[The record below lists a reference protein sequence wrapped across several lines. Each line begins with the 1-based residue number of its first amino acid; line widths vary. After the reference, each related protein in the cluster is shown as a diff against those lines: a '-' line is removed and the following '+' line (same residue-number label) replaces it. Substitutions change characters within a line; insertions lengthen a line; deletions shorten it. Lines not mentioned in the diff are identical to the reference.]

1 MPLSWSSIRDR
12 AVAFSREYAFAASEK
27 SLSQQYWRDFFNVF
41 GVDGKKVSAYEAQV
55 KLARAEGKFSHGWI
69 DVFWR
74 GKLLIE
80 MKSAGQN
87 LEKAYAQ
94 ALEYFDNLP
103 ARDLPRYVL
112 VCDFQNF
119 RLYDLQTN
127 TEKRF
132 ALKDLAKNIRA
143 FGFIPGYEV
152 QTIAPQD
159 PVNIRA
165 AERMGK
171 LHDQLKAS
179 GYGDASG
186 GKDLEVLLVRLLFC
200 LFADDTGI
208 FQPAGSFKDLLDD
221 LQDPSQVGRSIN
233 ELFEVLNTAED
244 KRQRSHQEN
253 YKAFRYINGQL
264 FADRIATA
272 AFDGPM
278 REALLEAAALDW
290 SSISPA
296 IFGALFQSI
305 MDGVARRNLGA
316 HYTSEENILKLIKP
330 LFLDELWAEFNR
342 VKGNRN
348 RLFEFHKRLRTLT
361 FFDPAC
367 GCGNFLVITYRELR
381 KLEVEILRTAYGSGQ
396 QMLDVHTFT
405 TIDVDQFYGIEIE
418 EFPAQIAQVALWLT
432 DHQMNRQ
439 LSDEFGKYFDRLP
452 LKSTPHIRH
461 GNALQVDWEGVLP
474 AAQCSYVLGNPPF
487 VGYSY
492 QSAQQKADMALVM
505 QGVEGAGVL
514 DFVTAWY
521 VKAAKY
527 MKGGF
532 TLPESTK
539 ENWGQIPIQEG
550 HQPGAGNAP
559 TKLGSDPT
567 FPLTPQTAIRVA
579 FVSTNSITQ
588 GEQVALL
595 WSWMFAQGIKIHF
608 AHRTFRWSNEAS
620 GKAAVHCVIV
630 GFGLEE
636 VAQKTI
642 FEYENINGEPN
653 PVAVKNINAYL
664 VDAPD
669 IFLVKRSSPICL
681 VPQIGRGSDA
691 TDGGNLLLN
700 DEERENLLTLEPQA
714 KQWLKRFVM
723 GNEFINHISRW
734 CLWLENVSPTELRAM
749 PQVAKRVA
757 AVKKFRQASKRAKTQ
772 QMADFPASFGEPRQ
786 PKVKYLAIPKVSSER
801 RDFIPIDFLDPDVI
815 AGDKVFT
822 MPGATLFHFGV
833 LTSRM
838 HMAWMRTSCGR
849 LKSDYSYSNTIVYN
863 NFPWPTLE
871 EKQATA
877 SVKTAQPAPKKGAK
891 QAVESAAQAVL
902 DARAQFPGSS
912 LADLYDPLT
921 MPPALVK
928 AHQKLDAAVDKAYEQ
943 HGALPGKR
951 SYKNDAERVA
961 YLFELYQRLTS
972 LLPTDAVPK
981 QRKAKK
987 LLSK

>member
-1 MPLSWSSIRDR
+1 MPLSWSEIRDR
-12 AVAFSREYAFAASEK
+12 AVAFSREYAVASSEK

-55 KLARAEGKFSHGWI
+55 KLARAQGKFSHGWI

-87 LEKAYAQ
+87 LERAYAQ

-103 ARDLPRYVL
+103 TRDLPRYVL

-119 RLYDLQTN
+119 HLYDLQSN

-159 PVNIRA
+159 PVNIKA

-179 GYGDASG
+179 GYV
-186 GKDLEVLLVRLLFC
+186 GKDLEVLLTRLLFC

-221 LQDPSQVGRSIN
+221 LKDPSEVGRNLN
-233 ELFEVLNTAED
+233 ELFEVLNTHED

-253 YKAFRYINGQL
+253 YKAFRYINGRL
-264 FADRIATA
+264 FADRITTA

-342 VKGNRN
+342 VKGNKN
-348 RLFEFHKRLRTLT
+348 RLFEFHKRLRQLT

-381 KLEVEILRTAYGSGQ
+381 KLELEILRTAYGSGQ

-405 TIDVDQFYGIEIE
+405 TVDVDQFYGIEIE

-432 DHQMNRQ
+432 DHQMNRA

-461 GNALQVDWEGVLP
+461 GNALQIDWEDVLP
-474 AAQCSYVLGNPPF
+474 AARCSYLLGNPPF
-487 VGYSY
+487 VGAKFMSD
-492 QSAQQKADMALVM
+492 AQRASVAPVF
-505 QGVEGAGVL
+505 AGLDNAGLL
-514 DFVTAWY
+514 DFVAAWY

-527 MKGGF
+527 MAAAQAELVEA
-532 TLPESTK
+532 LPR
-539 ENWGQIPIQEG
+539 
-550 HQPGAGNAP
+550 A
-559 TKLGSDPT
+559 
-567 FPLTPQTAIRVA
+567 A

-588 GEQVALL
+588 GEQVGVL
-595 WSWMFAQGIKIHF
+595 WGWMLAQGIKIHF

-630 GFGLEE
+630 GFGLDD
-636 VAQKTI
+636 VTNKTI
-642 FEYENINGEPN
+642 YEYEHVSGEPHPIAANNINP
-653 PVAVKNINAYL
+653 YL
-664 VDAPD
+664 VDAPNVV
-669 IFLVKRSSPICL
+669 LPRRRQPICDI
-681 VPQIGRGSDA
+681 PNIGIGNKPID
-691 TDGGNLLLN
+691 DGNYLFTTEEKAEFLKIEPKAEKWFRRWLGADEFLN
-700 DEERENLLTLEPQA
+700 GFE
-714 KQWLKRFVM
+714 
-723 GNEFINHISRW
+723 RW
-734 CLWLENVSPTELRAM
+734 CLWLGDCPPGELRAM
-749 PQVAKRVA
+749 PEAMKRVK
-757 AVKKFRQASKRAKTQ
+757 AVQRSRQLSKSPPTQ
-772 QMADFPASFGEPRQ
+772 KLADTPTRFHVEFMPDKAYM
-786 PKVKYLAIPKVSSER
+786 VIPEVSSER
-801 RDFIPIDFLDPDVI
+801 RVYIPMGFLQPETLASNKLRLIPD
-815 AGDKVFT
+815 AE
-822 MPGATLFHFGV
+822 LWQFGI
-833 LTSRM
+833 LQSSM
-838 HMAWMRTSCGR
+838 HMAWTRYTCGR
-849 LKSDYSYSNTIVYN
+849 LKSDYQYSITIVYN
-863 NFPWPTLE
+863 NFPWPNLE
-871 EKQATA
+871 EKQAI
-877 SVKTAQPAPKKGAK
+877 AQSNRAQAAPKTGVKPIIEA
-891 QAVESAAQAVL
+891 AAQAVL
-902 DARAQFPGSS
+902 DARAKYPDSS
-912 LADLYDPLT
+912 LADLYDPLS

-928 AHQKLDAAVDKAYEQ
+928 AHQKLDAAVDKAYELY
-943 HGALPGKR
+943 GAIPGKK

-972 LLPTDAVPK
+972 LLPAEIPK
-981 QRKAKK
+981 KK
-987 LLSK
+987 RR

>member
-1 MPLSWSSIRDR
+1 MPLSWSEIRDR
-12 AVAFSREYAFAASEK
+12 AVAFSREYAVATSEK

-87 LEKAYAQ
+87 LERAYAQ

-103 ARDLPRYVL
+103 TRDLPRYVL

-119 RLYDLQTN
+119 HLYDLQSN

-159 PVNIRA
+159 PVNIKA

-179 GYGDASG
+179 GYG
-186 GKDLEVLLVRLLFC
+186 GKDLEVLLTRLLFC

-221 LQDPSQVGRSIN
+221 LKDPSEVGRNLN
-233 ELFEVLNTAED
+233 ELFEVLNTHED

-253 YKAFRYINGQL
+253 YKAFRYINGEL
-264 FADRIATA
+264 FAERIATA

-342 VKGNRN
+342 VKGNKN
-348 RLFEFHKRLRTLT
+348 RLFEFHKRLRQLT

-381 KLEVEILRTAYGSGQ
+381 KLELEILRTAYGSGQ

-405 TIDVDQFYGIEIE
+405 KVDVDQFYGIEIE

-432 DHQMNRQ
+432 DHQMNRAM
-439 LSDEFGKYFDRLP
+439 SDEFGKYFDRLP

-461 GNALQVDWEGVLP
+461 ANALQTDWEDVLP
-474 AAQCSYVLGNPPF
+474 AARCSYLLGNPPF
-487 VGYSY
+487 VGAKYMSD
-492 QSAQQKADMALVM
+492 AQR
-505 QGVEGAGVL
+505 AGVAPVFAGLDNAGLL
-514 DFVTAWY
+514 DFVAAWY

-527 MKGGF
+527 M
-532 TLPESTK
+532 
-539 ENWGQIPIQEG
+539 
-550 HQPGAGNAP
+550 AVA
-559 TKLGSDPT
+559 
-567 FPLTPQTAIRVA
+567 QTELVGVPPRAA

-588 GEQVALL
+588 GEQVGVL
-595 WSWMFAQGIKIHF
+595 WGWMLAQGIKIHF

-630 GFGLEE
+630 GFGLDD
-636 VAQKTI
+636 VTNKTI
-642 FEYENINGEPN
+642 YEYEDIAGEPHPISATNINP
-653 PVAVKNINAYL
+653 YL
-664 VDAPD
+664 VDAPNVV
-669 IFLVKRSSPICL
+669 LPRRRGPICD
-681 VPQIGRGSDA
+681 VPNISKGNQP
-691 TDGGNLLLN
+691 TDGGHLILSQGEKDGFLA
-700 DEERENLLTLEPQA
+700 EYPEASHLIKRLIGAREFLHGE
-714 KQWLKRFVM
+714 
-723 GNEFINHISRW
+723 SRY
-734 CLWLENVSPTELRAM
+734 CLWLVDVAPNELRRYPFIMKRIAECRRFRAEEG
-749 PQVAKRVA
+749 VASDTIA
-757 AVKKFRQASKRAKTQ
+757 LASTPALFRETRN
-772 QMADFPASFGEPRQ
+772 PASYVVVPS
-786 PKVKYLAIPKVSSER
+786 VSSER
-801 RDFIPIDFLDPDVI
+801 RTYIPFGFEDAETIATNLCLVID
-815 AGDKVFT
+815 
-822 MPGATLFHFGV
+822 GAQLFEFGV
-833 LTSRM
+833 LSSTM
-838 HMAWMRTSCGR
+838 HNAWVRAVCGR
-849 LKSDYSYSNTIVYN
+849 LKSDYRYSKDIVYN
-863 NFPWPTLE
+863 NFPWPNLE
-871 EKQATA
+871 
-877 SVKTAQPAPKKGAK
+877 AK
-891 QAVESAAQAVL
+891 QAVAQSNKAQAAPKTVVKSSIEAAAQAVL
-902 DARAQFPGSS
+902 DARAMFPDSS
-912 LADLYDPLT
+912 LADLYDPLS

-928 AHQKLDAAVDKAYEQ
+928 AHQKLDAAVDKAYEL
-943 HGALPGKR
+943 HGAIPSKK
-951 SYKNDAERVA
+951 SYKNDAARVA
-961 YLFELYQRLTS
+961 YLFELYQHLTS
-972 LLPTDAVPK
+972 LLPAEIPK
-981 QRKAKK
+981 KK
-987 LLSK
+987 RR